1 MRQKSG
7 FISARRERVY
17 PLHTTHSPNFL
28 GLLNQTS
35 EFWNISNY
43 GKGVIIGVLDTGIT
57 PGHPS
62 FGDEGL
68 PPPPPKWKGECQFK
82 SKSSCN
88 NKLIGARSFSSEL
101 PPLDFEGHGTHTA
114 ATAAGN
120 FVGGANIF
128 GSANGT
134 ASGIAPRAHL
144 AVYQVC
150 GLSGCSESI
159 IIAAIDAAIEDG
171 KGILVSC
178 SAGNS
183 GPRPKSL
190 SNEAPW
196 ILTLGDEVRGKI
208 VFCQVGGSNTRV
220 DKGQVVKEAG
230 GAAMILASDKRL
242 GNTTFA
248 EAHVLPAIHIR
259 TVIGDDRRAPVVA
272 GFSSRGPSQASPG
285 ILKPDIIGPG
295 VNILAAWDVSVENK
309 TGTESNFNMISGT
322 SMSCPHLSGAAAL
335 LKSAHPDWSPAVIK
349 SAIVTT
355 AYQVNLAGDPIE
367 DQNWS
372 PANAYTNQTVSVIV
386 GRKVDCSTIKEIP
399 EAQLN
404 YPSFSVEPEST
415 PQTYT
420 RTVTNVGEPN
430 SSYAVKI
437 VAPSGVK
444 VTVKPV
450 KLQFSKLNQKLE
462 YSVTFTGSATGK
474 ASAQGFISWNSATRS
489 VRSPI
494 AVVSSSFANRI

>member
-17 PLHTTHSPNFL
+17 DLHTTHSPNFL
-28 GLLNQTS
+28 GLLKQTS
-35 EFWNISNY
+35 GFWNISNY
-43 GKGVIIGVLDTGIT
+43 GKGVIIGVLDSGIT

-68 PPPPPKWKGECQFK
+68 LPPPPKWKGECQFD

-88 NKLIGARSFSSEL
+88 NKLIGARYFSSES
-101 PPLDFEGHGTHTA
+101 PPLDEDGHGTHTA

-120 FVGGANIF
+120 FVGGANVF

-134 ASGIAPRAHL
+134 ASGIAPHAHL

-150 GLSGCSESI
+150 DSTGCSESDVL
-159 IIAAIDAAIEDG
+159 AAIEAAIEDG

-183 GPRPKSL
+183 GPRLKSL

-196 ILTLGDEVRGKI
+196 ILTLGDDVRGKI
-208 VFCQVGGSNTRV
+208 VFCQVGGFNTGV
-220 DKGQVVKEAG
+220 DKGQEVKDAG
-230 GAAMILASDKRL
+230 GAAMILASDATL
-242 GNTTFA
+242 GNTTLA

-272 GFSSRGPSQASPG
+272 GFSSRGPSLASPG

-295 VNILAAWDVSVENK
+295 VNILAAWHVSVENK
-309 TGTESNFNMISGT
+309 TGTESNFNMVSGT
-322 SMSCPHLSGAAAL
+322 SMSCPHLSGLAAL

-349 SAIVTT
+349 SAILTT

-367 DQNWS
+367 DENWS
-372 PANAYTNQTVSVIV
+372 PASVYTDLEVRVIV
-386 GRKVDCSTIKEIP
+386 GRQVDCSKVKKIQ

-404 YPSFSVEPEST
+404 YPSFAIVPEST

-437 VAPSGVK
+437 VAPSGVD

-462 YSVTFTGSATGK
+462 YSVTFTGSATGN

-494 AVVSSSFANRI
+494 AVVLR